1 MDSNHDKGLQM
12 ALCYRYTIGQ
22 ADIKLTL
29 PPPTANPNN
38 HRIHAWALRAFESR
52 LQSSGSL
59 LHVSLNGMMK
69 CLILMLALV
78 FCAAR
83 PAFCLPRLEAV
94 HVTLD
99 YVAKKAELRARK
111 PFHSPR
117 ADLPDFLS
125 KLTYDD
131 YRQIQ
136 FRDDKALWKKEGLPF
151 RVEFFHLGYL
161 YQEPVHLNEFSS
173 THVQPVRFVPDFFDY
188 GALRLPS
195 EIPANTGYAGFRV
208 NLKWENFTGGGA
220 NAAPDSADKWDELG
234 AFQGASYFRLL
245 GQGQVYGM
253 SARGLAL
260 DCGEAGRPEEFPI
273 FTDWWLGKPQADDQV
288 LLLYAILDSVSCA
301 GAYEFFITPG
311 ATTKAQVEAVVY
323 FREPQNILAAD
334 PQRKPLATIGLAPLT
349 SMFWYGENSERKFDD
364 YRPEVHDSDGLL
376 MQMDGGPWVW
386 RPLDNGPVLRH
397 QSYPAKN
404 IRGFGLMQR
413 DRKFDDYQDVF
424 HSYESVPSVWV
435 DPKDSWGEG
444 QVHVVE
450 LSTQY
455 EGMDNV
461 VAFWSPAGKPAPMQ
475 PFKFGYTLYWTRG
488 ANFSSNVVVST
499 RVGLDPRDQRQRQF
513 VVDFD
518 LPMLKGEDEKPQ
530 ALTHCSNNGDITL
543 VQVFRNTA
551 DNTWRV
557 FLDMLPK
564 SGDHEPVDLSCAL
577 KRSDGLTSETWSYH
591 WSPP

>member
-1 MDSNHDKGLQM
+1 MVKVATTGTRGTGASNTMQRRDAAPHLQTG
-12 ALCYRYTIGQ
+12 R
-22 ADIKLTL
+22 
-29 PPPTANPNN
+29 N
-38 HRIHAWALRAFESR
+38 
-52 LQSSGSL
+52 L
-59 LHVSLNGMMK
+59 LHVSLDRMMRF
-69 CLILMLALV
+69 LTLTTALLLFV
-78 FCAAR
+78 AR
-83 PAFCLPRLEAV
+83 PAFALPRLEAV

-99 YVAKKAELRARK
+99 YVAKKAELRAHK

-117 ADLPDFLS
+117 ADLPDFLK

-136 FRDDKALWKKEGLPF
+136 FRDDKALWKQEGLPF

-188 GALRLPS
+188 RALHLPS

-208 NLKWENFTGGGA
+208 NLRWD
-220 NAAPDSADKWDELG
+220 PSSPSDKWDELG

-245 GQGQVYGM
+245 GQGQIYGM

-260 DCGEAGRPEEFPI
+260 DCGEPGRPEEFPI
-273 FTDWWLGKPQADDQV
+273 FTDWWLGKPQPEDHD
-288 LLLYAILDSVSCA
+288 LLLYAILDSVSCV
-301 GAYEFFITPG
+301 GAYEFQITPG
-311 ATTKAQVEAVVY
+311 ATTVAQVEAVVY

-334 PQRKPLATIGLAPLT
+334 PQHKPLATIGLAPLT

-376 MQMDGGPWVW
+376 MQLDSGERVW
-386 RPLDNGPVLRH
+386 RPLDNSTVMRH
-397 QSYPAKN
+397 EAYPANN
-404 IRGFGLMQR
+404 IRGFGLLQR
-413 DRKFDDYQDVF
+413 DRKFDDYQDLF
-424 HSYESVPSVWV
+424 HAYESVPSVWV
-435 DPKDSWGEG
+435 APKDNWGEG
-444 QVHVVE
+444 QVHLVE

-461 VAFWSPAGKPAPMQ
+461 VAFWNPATKPAPLQ
-475 PFKFGYTLYWTRG
+475 PLKFGYTLYWMRDADMTL
-488 ANFSSNVVVST
+488 STNVVVAT
-499 RVGLDPRDQRQRQF
+499 RLGLDPRDQQQRQF
-513 VVDFD
+513 AVDFD
-518 LPMLKGEDEKPQ
+518 LPLLKGDDEAPK
-530 ALTHCSNNGDITL
+530 AVTSCSDNGSISL

-557 FLDMLPK
+557 FLDMAPK
-564 SGDHEPVDLSCAL
+564 PGDHEPVDLKCAL
-577 KRSDGLTSETWSYH
+577 KRSDGVTSETWSYR

>member
-1 MDSNHDKGLQM
+1 M
-12 ALCYRYTIGQ
+12 R
-22 ADIKLTL
+22 
-29 PPPTANPNN
+29 
-38 HRIHAWALRAFESR
+38 F
-52 LQSSGSL
+52 
-59 LHVSLNGMMK
+59 
-69 CLILMLALV
+69 LILSLALV
-78 FCAAR
+78 LGAVR
-83 PAFCLPRLEAV
+83 PALALPRLEAV

-99 YVAKKAELRARK
+99 YVAKKAELRAHK

-131 YRQIQ
+131 YRQIR
-136 FRDDKALWKKEGLPF
+136 FREDKSLWRQEGLPY

-188 GALRLPS
+188 GALHLPS

-208 NLKWENFTGGGA
+208 NLRWN
-220 NAAPDSADKWDELG
+220 SAYPSEKWDELG

-260 DCGEAGRPEEFPI
+260 DCGESGRPEEFPI
-273 FTDWWLGKPQADDQV
+273 FTDWWLGKPQPDDNV
-288 LLLYAILDSVSCA
+288 LLLYAILDSVSCV

-311 ATTKAQVEAVVY
+311 ATTQAAVEAVVY
-323 FREPQNILAAD
+323 FRETNNILAAD
-334 PQRKPLATIGLAPLT
+334 PQRKPLATIGFAPLT

-376 MQMDGGPWVW
+376 MQLEGGEKVW
-386 RPLDNGPVLRH
+386 RPLVNGTALRH
-397 QSYPAKN
+397 QTFPANN
-404 IRGFGLMQR
+404 IRGFGLLQR
-413 DRKFDDYQDVF
+413 DRKFDNYQDLF
-424 HSYESVPSVWV
+424 HSYQSAPSVWV
-435 DPKDSWGEG
+435 EPKDNWGEG

-461 VAFWSPAGKPAPMQ
+461 VAFWSPANKPAPLQ
-475 PFKFGYTLYWTRG
+475 PLKFSYTLYWTRESDITL
-488 ANFSSNVVVST
+488 SSNVVVAT
-499 RVGLDPRDQRQRQF
+499 RVGLDARDQRQRQF
-513 VVDFD
+513 AIDFD
-518 LPMLKGEDEKPQ
+518 LPMLKGEDEPPQ
-530 ALTHCSNNGDITL
+530 ALTSCSSNGAISL
-543 VQVFRNTA
+543 VQVFRNTT
-551 DNTWRV
+551 DKTWRV
-557 FLDMLPK
+557 FLNMLPK
-564 SGDHEPVDLSCAL
+564 SGQNAPVDLKCTL
-577 KRSDGLTSETWSYH
+577 KRSDGLTSETWNYR